1 MTTYKETHH
10 RSIAKAISWRIIAT
24 AATIMIVFALTRKL
38 ELAAAAGAAD
48 VILKL
53 ILYYLH
59 ERLWGKIDFGKY
71 VHPLAGLPVNKPLS
85 EEDTELIKN
94 KLKDLGYIDED

>member
-1 MTTYKETHH
+1 MTTFKETHH
-10 RSIAKAISWRIIAT
+10 RSIVKAISWRVIAT
-24 AATIMIVFALTRKL
+24 LTTVMVVLVLTGKL
-38 ELAAAAGAAD
+38 ELAAKAGVAD

-53 ILYYLH
+53 TLYYLH
-59 ERLWGKIDFGKY
+59 ERIWGKIGFGKY
-71 VHPLAGLPVNKPLS
+71 VHPLADLPVNKPLS

>member
-1 MTTYKETHH
+1 MTTFKETHH

-24 AATIMIVFALTRKL
+24 ITTVTIVFALTRKL
-38 ELAAAAGAAD
+38 ELAATAGVAD

-59 ERLWGKIDFGKY
+59 ERIWGKIGFGKY